1 MKKVL
6 SVFLGMLIL
15 LSTLSPLTVLAGTAE
30 QYDEE
35 YLSEWVLESEAPEG
49 ALIADTKWTYDLQT
63 GTQVTDDN
71 YVLYDTTYVWGDY
84 GAWSGWSKTVAT
96 ESDFRQV
103 ETQNIAAVTKTQYR
117 YSRYTYNSG
126 GGGWNGPWKGT
137 WYDNSGTAYYCQ
149 YLHYRDWSD
158 SSLSYRFSET
168 AYNPNTNKSETFAI
182 YGVSGNSWYNQ
193 ETRQYVITP
202 AYTQYRYRDRTQI
215 FTYYYNVTSTNEV
228 TPEDATGTDIISNVQ
243 KYVRYLINLD
253 SFDEI
258 ADTHIAKN
266 GIIYSINREDKTAT
280 VSSYQNLD
288 DSISSVELAIPS
300 RIVVDNEFYSVI
312 AIGENAF
319 NRCSI
324 LTKINLPSSLKF
336 IGEKA
341 FYRCVALTE
350 IVVPSAVETIGDE
363 AFYNCSAMRKAVIGN
378 GVKTIGARAFEEC
391 GKLEKVS
398 LGKSLEAIEESAFSY
413 CGELKSVYFIGEKP
427 VVAGDAFA
435 RTFAVT
441 NHRLTIYYNS
451 AKSSWYGIGGWK
463 DDVGF
468 VTKLYLTQTL
478 GYTNEAD
485 WIKYIDWY
493 VYDQGDII
501 YLDENGYDFQGNKY
515 TCQDGTATLTL
526 YSEEENVV
534 GGDICIPSKVFF
546 NTAEYE
552 VNAIGDNLFKDCTSL
567 TRISIGDNI
576 SAIGANAFENC
587 TNLISVTYGEGLTT
601 ISSAAF
607 KNCTSLR
614 ELYFKGEAP
623 TSVQADSFSGVPTDA
638 FAVRYNGKNTWSAE
652 WNGFTVYNCD
662 VLTAVDNTTYFKDET
677 GVYYTVLSAE
687 DKKAIV
693 GKKISTTAEDPENA
707 SNTGYAGTGDIIIA
721 DFVDINGEMYM
732 VSGLDR
738 FAFFNSKIS
747 SITLGRFIGYGM
759 TDEQP
764 GIWDCTFRQCSDLKS
779 ITVSS
784 ENKVYYSADGVLY
797 KYDET
802 LTDTPTL
809 LMLYPIAKE
818 GTSFTVPNGVT
829 SINQYAF
836 AGHSYLQTVNLN
848 SVVTVGDHA
857 FANCV
862 YLKTTTMSSVRTIEK
877 QAFFNCSSLSAVD
890 LSKID
895 TIGDQAF
902 YDCASLS
909 TASLNGVTKIGRQA
923 FGHCRN
929 IKSFTVTNSSN
940 YSSDSA
946 GVLFEADGN
955 NKKLLQYPAG
965 STAKEYTLSDVTVNT
980 IEPYAFYGAANLAT
994 LNLSD
999 SLVTIGEHAF
1009 DNCTS
1014 IKTIY
1019 IGSSVQ
1025 SIGTRA
1031 FYDCLALEGFS
1042 VSQSNAYYYADK
1054 DKDGKNGVLY
1064 KYARDEAGE
1073 LVLGS
1078 DGSMSVD
1085 TLVCY
1090 PAGLQRNAYTVMSGV
1105 KTISSGAFAKNT
1117 HLIRV
1122 ILPSTINY
1130 VRDEVFANCTNLAE
1144 IYFKG
1149 EIPKEF
1155 GEGVVDSTSKDLII
1169 YYLSGNS
1176 TWVTGTLPKAI
1187 ANCTIKAYNAIEELP
1202 NNISYVNSYAIVIT
1216 NSEGKTVTNSQVT
1229 ANGVSATYTNGMYVF
1244 GMPEG
1249 YDANE
1254 GIKVSVVTPSYY
1266 TYENTLFLD
1275 EELHLSYITIKKQS
1289 TIQGVSCEN
1298 VDINT
1303 KTHSINKWLYSSSAG
1318 GLRIGSNVKIAV
1330 QGYCDSSYIIS
1341 KYALVQNGTVIATA
1355 VPGPSDVNGLSKK
1368 YTFSV
1373 PAEKLIVG
1381 AKLQVCMEVWD
1392 NAENKKIDTL
1402 YSNLNISIYSKSIA
1416 IQRNNSGVGSGNVS
1430 VSGDVPMTPVGLDL
1444 GKGINVTLKDKS
1456 NPILSGMSIKLTWD
1470 DISLKVKVK
1479 SSDEIEIS
1487 LSPTIM
1493 KPDKKHSLSIQGKLT
1508 LKYYDPIWLVSE
1520 SSLSCTAKV
1529 KTEIGK
1535 NVLLWGI
1542 PVYVEA
1548 NVSAS
1553 STLNINMYYDTQ
1565 ILRMKIREVELG
1577 LEGKLGLLGGVGCNL
1592 ASMGIYGSAKTG
1604 ITANINKNL
1613 NLKKWDVK
1621 GELGLYL
1628 KVKWPKIDYEYPV
1641 VSGTLVLYENGK
1653 WLPKGTGGGGFRS
1666 AANMYLAENYAI
1678 TQSTAETEMETD
1690 VKIVRLDT
1698 NKLAKIYMVN
1708 INSGTYETS
1717 STYDSYNSDKI
1728 VYQIGTLKSGTCT
1741 WTDPVV
1747 LDDNGFNDV
1756 SFDVYYDE
1764 VDGNAYIAYSQ
1775 TSGKIGEDTTA
1786 DTYVGMT
1793 EVKVAQWSGSKFE
1806 TMKAGYADGFVTD
1819 NQVLDNTPIMTVV
1832 DGIPVLVWS
1841 SNADNNFLGVSDYN
1855 YVDEETGEYF
1865 AYETDANAIWYS
1877 VYEGESWAEPE
1888 KLVDKLPT
1896 INSYA
1901 VDSQGNFVFNV
1912 DPDSNPL
1919 TTDADGNYIDDSEL
1933 YQIEVDGSSY
1943 KFASLSEVADRENA
1957 KSVKAA
1963 GDTLIYTDAGVVYK
1977 YKDNSVIVDTGV
1989 VSLNDVKVVKNTND
2003 EISAILFTQNVTIDE
2018 ENSGDAVFGV
2028 FYDGSE
2034 WGKPVQLTN
2043 AVANKSINSFS
2054 AGYVRTLTKT
2064 RLVIDMQ
2071 YATVSASEEETEDLV
2086 TNYELESVLY
2096 EFNDDVIINTIE
2108 LGQEG
2113 VVAGEAVK
2121 VLANITN
2128 NSANTLTEVDVEVIA
2143 PNGGKTVYSDTIDV
2157 TAKPGE
2163 DAKVEFLFT
2172 PDSIISGDY
2181 IVNITTD
2188 KEADETDNS
2197 GTIKLAYSD
2206 LAVYSKQI
2214 VLNDEYYLIA
2224 SVSNKGNMPASG
2236 TLYVA
2241 KDIKNGE
2248 SSANANEDYLYKVLY
2263 DNIEP
2268 GYAKYYKI
2276 VLDGDFFE
2284 DNSNTGLI
2292 TLFAENS
2299 VMANESDTENNYE
2312 YISTVD
2318 VVEDIA
2324 EDASLP
2330 SEVTPYMVDDYAAY
2344 EISKGTE
2351 DVVFEYVS
2359 NGYTL
2364 TGIDGVSA
2372 DNYTITD
2379 TAVTLTSDF
2388 IKSLG
2393 EGEHQLTAIFTN
2405 GEKQVA
2411 RMFTVI
2417 NFANYYNITW
2427 RVGDEITDAG
2437 FVEVGKVP
2445 EFTGSTD
2452 KASDDT
2458 YNYKFAGWDVDA
2470 DGIADYLPDEDFPAV
2485 TEDINYVA
2493 VYEAIEKTISV
2504 IWDVDGR
2511 ITEKQ
2516 YKKGETPV
2524 YYGSTEKESAN
2535 GKYYVFCGWDVDED
2549 YVVDYAS
2556 GETLPVVEGEQRY
2569 TAIYR
2574 EALPITKTDFTID
2587 LSAEKYT
2594 GEAITKKITSSLVEG
2609 TDYKVTYSNNIS
2621 AGEATIKIEAIGNY
2635 GGELTYTFEIR
2646 NGVYIGS
2653 TRYATLSDAVEA
2665 VPEDSTETTI
2675 TLYSDI
2681 TSIKQINVLDS
2692 MNIVLDMN
2700 DCAITSSISLEKGD
2714 AINIQSG
2721 GQLNIK
2727 NGTLSVENSGGICV
2741 QRGGSAAITDMNIA
2755 VLKNSISNMGGTI
2768 TEISDNVVTGESAI
2782 YNTGTINK
2790 ISSGLYTGTKRGIYN
2805 DGSILSLCG
2814 GSFKG
2819 SNIANAIFTTD
2830 EMLITRS
2837 NGEINFVDLQTGNGY
2852 VTVAPEAD
2860 ESIELSTYVIND
2872 LTDIFDDTS
2881 YTYKGIPSNVTD
2893 YNEMSGYYGT
2903 GSVIS
2908 LFDAETGEYV
2918 KSVNVV
2924 LPGDVNGDSACDVLD
2939 AFWVSRTSNG
2949 FNELTGVY
2957 FDAANFDYDDEISVI
2972 DYSAIVNLVLQ

>member
-6 SVFLGMLIL
+6 SIFLGMLIL
-15 LSTLSPLTVLAGTAE
+15 LSTLSPLTVLAGAAE

-35 YLSEWVLESEAPEG
+35 CVSDWVLESEAPEG
-49 ALIADTKWTYDLQT
+49 AYIVDTKWDYTLTRYTESSSSTMSGWTCYKSAITSYGVEQGPVYYDPSDNKRVVRKEQYISGYNKKTVYVFYKYGASELDYSYSVWQSDKPNYYEVLLDYNPT
-63 GTQVTDDN
+63 STSQRPIAKSGSQYRWYASGGTAWAAVYSSGTRSVDN
-71 YVLYDTTYVWGDY
+71 YNSPIYSDRWYYKEPIYTYY
-84 GAWSGWSKTVAT
+84 
-96 ESDFRQV
+96 F
-103 ETQNIAAVTKTQYR
+103 TKTEQK
-117 YSRYTYNSG
+117 T
-126 GGGWNGPWKGT
+126 
-137 WYDNSGTAYYCQ
+137 
-149 YLHYRDWSD
+149 
-158 SSLSYRFSET
+158 SSTE
-168 AYNPNTNKSETFAI
+168 I
-182 YGVSGNSWYNQ
+182 
-193 ETRQYVITP
+193 
-202 AYTQYRYRDRTQI
+202 
-215 FTYYYNVTSTNEV
+215 
-228 TPEDATGTDIISNVQ
+228 TPEDATGTDVISNVQ
-243 KYVRYLINLD
+243 KKVRYLLELD
-253 SFDEI
+253 IFDENT
-258 ADTHIAKN
+258 DKHIAQN

-280 VSSYQNLD
+280 VSSYRNLD
-288 DSISSVELAIPS
+288 DSITSVELTIPS

-312 AIGENAF
+312 AIGDNAF
-319 NRCSI
+319 EDCSI
-324 LTKINLPSSLKF
+324 LTKINIPSSVKTIGAEAF
-336 IGEKA
+336 IYCA
-341 FYRCVALTE
+341 ALTE
-350 IVVPSAVETIGDE
+350 IVIPSSVETIGDS
-363 AFYNCSAMRKAVIGN
+363 AFEFCSGIKKAVIGN
-378 GVKTIGARAFEEC
+378 GVKTVGANAFRRC
-391 GKLEKVS
+391 STLEKVS
-398 LGKSLEAIEESAFSY
+398 LGKSVEAVGEQAFAY
-413 CGELKSVYFIGEKP
+413 CGSLRWVYFIGEKP
-427 VVAGDAFA
+427 EVASNVFKRSVAS
-435 RTFAVT
+435 TT
-441 NHRLTIYYNS
+441 NKTITIYYNS

-485 WIKYIDWY
+485 WIKYINWY

-515 TCQDGTATLTL
+515 SCADGTATLVL
-526 YSEEENVV
+526 YDEAENIT

-546 NTAEYE
+546 NTAEYN
-552 VNAIGDNLFKDCTSL
+552 VNAIGPNLFKGCKTL

-576 SAIGANAFENC
+576 STIGANAFENC
-587 TNLISVTYGEGLTT
+587 TNLISVTYGSGVKT

-614 ELYFKGEAP
+614 ELYFRGEVP
-623 TSVQADSFSGVPTDA
+623 TSVASDSFSGVPTDA
-638 FAVRYNGKNTWSAE
+638 FAVRYNGKNTWTAK
-652 WNGFTVYNCD
+652 WQNFTVYICD

-707 SNTGYAGTGDIIIA
+707 SNTGYAGTGDIILA

-764 GIWDCTFRQCSDLKS
+764 GIWDCSFRQCSNLKS
-779 ITVSS
+779 VTVSS
-784 ENKVYYSADGVLY
+784 ENKVYYSSNGVLY
-797 KYDET
+797 KYDAT
-802 LTDTPTL
+802 LTTTPTL
-809 LMLYPIAKE
+809 LLLYPIAKE

-836 AGHSYLQTVNLN
+836 TGQNNLQSVNLN

-857 FANCV
+857 FANCINI
-862 YLKTTTMSSVRTIEK
+862 KTATMSSVRTIDE
-877 QAFFNCSSLSAVD
+877 QAFYNCSSLSAAD
-890 LSKID
+890 LSQID

-902 YDCASLS
+902 YGCASLS
-909 TASLNGVTKIGRQA
+909 TVSLNGITKIGKQA
-923 FGHCRN
+923 FVYCNN
-929 IKSFTVTNSSN
+929 IKAFTVTNSSN
-940 YSSDSA
+940 YSSDGA

-965 STAKEYTLSDVTVNT
+965 STAVSYTISDVTVNT

-1009 DNCTS
+1009 DNCPS

-1019 IGSSVQ
+1019 IGTSV
-1025 SIGTRA
+1025 SNIGTRA
-1031 FYDCLALEGFS
+1031 FYDCLALENFT
-1042 VSQSNAYYYADK
+1042 VSPSNTYFYADL
-1054 DKDGKNGVLY
+1054 NGVLY

-1073 LVLGS
+1073 LILGS

-1090 PAGLQRNAYTVMSGV
+1090 PAGLQRNAYTIMSGV

-1155 GEGVVDSTSKDLII
+1155 GEGVVDSTSKDLIV

-1176 TWVTGTLPKAI
+1176 SWVTGPVPKALSD
-1187 ANCTIKAYNAIEELP
+1187 CTIKAYNAIEELP
-1202 NNISYVNSYAIVIT
+1202 NNISYVNSYAIIIT

-1341 KYALVQNGTVIATA
+1341 KYAIVQNGTVIATA
-1355 VPGPSDVNGLSKK
+1355 VPGPSDTNGLSKK
-1368 YTFSV
+1368 YTFNV

-1381 AKLQVCMEVWD
+1381 AKLQICMEVWD
-1392 NAENKKIDTL
+1392 NAKNEKVDTL

-1416 IQRNNSGVGSGNVS
+1416 IKRYNSGAGVSSGGSGSVS
-1430 VSGDVPMTPVGLDL
+1430 VSGDVPMTPCSLDL
-1444 GKGINVTLKDKS
+1444 GKGVSLTLKDKRMS
-1456 NPILSGMSIKLTWD
+1456 ALSGMS
-1470 DISLKVKVK
+1470 LKIGWGDTNLKIKVK
-1479 SSDEIEIS
+1479 SSDEIEVS
-1487 LSPTIM
+1487 LTPTVM
-1493 KPDKKHSLSIQGKLT
+1493 KPDDNHSLEIEGKIV
-1508 LKYYDPIWLVSE
+1508 LKYSNNTWRIST
-1520 SSLSCTAKV
+1520 SSLKCYAKIGV
-1529 KTEIGK
+1529 KGGHQF
-1535 NVLLWGI
+1535 LPFGI
-1542 PVYVEA
+1542 PVYVSW
-1548 NVSAS
+1548 SAAIEGGIS
-1553 STLNINMYYDTQ
+1553 IKAYYDSYA
-1565 ILRMKIREVELG
+1565 LKIKLAEVTAF
-1577 LEGKLGLLGGVGCNL
+1577 LEGKFELAGGIGCSY
-1592 ASMGIYGSAKTG
+1592 ASAGIYGSTKMG
-1604 ITANINKNL
+1604 ISALLGRNISL
-1613 NLKKWDVK
+1613 QKWDLK
-1621 GELGLYL
+1621 GEAGLYL
-1628 KVKWPKIDYEYPV
+1628 KVKWPKIEYKYAIIE
-1641 VSGTLVLYENGK
+1641 GKLIIYENGK
-1653 WLPKGTGGGGFRS
+1653 WLPKS
-1666 AANMYLAENYAI
+1666 AANYSFANMYLAENYAI
-1678 TQSTAETEMETD
+1678 TQSTAATELQTD
-1690 VKIVRLDT
+1690 VKIVRLSA
-1698 NKLAKIYMVN
+1698 NKVAKVYMVN
-1708 INSGTYETS
+1708 INSSEYEVTGA
-1717 STYDSYNSDKI
+1717 YDAYNSDKL
-1728 VYQIGTLKSGTCT
+1728 VYQVGTLNALTGTYK

-1747 LDDNGFNDV
+1747 LDDNGLNDV
-1756 SFDVYYDE
+1756 AFDVYYDE
-1764 VDGNAYIAYSQ
+1764 EDGNTYIAYSQ
-1775 TSGKIGEDTTA
+1775 TSGKIGEGTTA
-1786 DTYVGMT
+1786 ETYVGMT
-1793 EVKVAQWSGSKFE
+1793 EVKAAQWSGGEFKLME
-1806 TMKAGYADGFVTD
+1806 AGNANGFITNNEVFD
-1819 NQVLDNTPIMTVV
+1819 NAPVMTVV
-1832 DGIPVLVWS
+1832 EGTPVLVWS
-1841 SNADNNFLGVSDYN
+1841 SNADNNFIGVSDYN

-1865 AYETDANAIWYS
+1865 AYETNANTIWYS
-1877 VYEGESWAEPE
+1877 MFDGDTWTEPE
-1888 KLVDKLPT
+1888 KVVDKLPT
-1896 INSYA
+1896 VNSYSA
-1901 VDSQGNFVFNV
+1901 DSLGNLVFNV

-1919 TTDADGNYIDDSEL
+1919 TTDAEGNFIDDSEL
-1933 YQIEVDGSSY
+1933 YQVELGDTY
-1943 KFASLSEVADRENA
+1943 KFASLTAVEEREYADSLRA
-1957 KSVKAA
+1957 V
-1963 GDTLIYTDAGVVYK
+1963 GDTFVYTYDGVVYN
-1977 YKDNSVIVDTGV
+1977 YEDDSVIADTGIAA
-1989 VSLNDVKVVKNTND
+1989 LNDVVVVKNTDD
-2003 EISAILFTQNVTIDE
+2003 EISAILFTQNVSIDE
-2018 ENSGDAVFGV
+2018 ETAGDAVFGI
-2028 FYDGSE
+2028 FYDGTE
-2034 WGKPVQLTN
+2034 WGSPVQLTKAIADKN
-2043 AVANKSINSFS
+2043 INSFD
-2054 AGYVRTLTKT
+2054 AGYVRSK
-2064 RLVIDMQ
+2064 LVIDMQ
-2071 YATVSASEEETEDLV
+2071 YVSVAEGESDSDELV
-2086 TNYELESVLY
+2086 AAYELESVLY
-2096 EFNDDVIINTIE
+2096 EFNNDIIVNDVE
-2108 LGQEG
+2108 LGQED

-2128 NSANTLTEVDVEVIA
+2128 NSANTLNSVDVEILA
-2143 PNGGKTVYSDTIDV
+2143 PDGETSVYSDTIEV
-2157 TAKPGE
+2157 TVKPGE
-2163 DAKVEFLFT
+2163 IAEVEFSFT

-2181 IVNITTD
+2181 VVNIAAD

-2224 SVSNKGNMPASG
+2224 SVSNNGNMAASG

-2241 KDIKNGE
+2241 KDIKNDD
-2248 SSANANEDYLYKVLY
+2248 SATNANEDYLYKVSY
-2263 DNIEP
+2263 ENIQP
-2268 GYAKYYKI
+2268 SHAKYYKI
-2276 VLDGDFFE
+2276 VLDEDFY
-2284 DNSNTGLI
+2284 DDGVDTGLV
-2292 TLFAENS
+2292 TLYAENS
-2299 VMANESDTENNYE
+2299 NMDNESDTENNYE

-2330 SEVTPYMVDDYAAY
+2330 TEVTPYMVDDYAAY
-2344 EISKGTE
+2344 EISKGTD

-2379 TAVTLTSDF
+2379 TTVTFTSDYV
-2388 IKSLG
+2388 KSLG

-2405 GEKQVA
+2405 GDKQVA
-2411 RMFTVI
+2411 RMFTII
-2417 NFANYYNITW
+2417 NFANYYNVTW
-2427 RVGDEITDAG
+2427 TVGDVLTDAG
-2437 FVEVGKVP
+2437 LVEVGTVP
-2445 EFTGSTD
+2445 EFTGATD

-2470 DGIADYLPDEDFPAV
+2470 DGIADYLPDEEFPAV
-2485 TEDINYVA
+2485 TGAVNYVA

-2516 YKKGETPV
+2516 YKKGEIPV

-2535 GKYYVFCGWDVDED
+2535 GKYYVFCGWDCDDD
-2549 YVVDYAS
+2549 YVVDYAP
-2556 GETLPVVEGEQRY
+2556 GEALPVVEGEQKY

-2574 EALPITKTDFTID
+2574 SALPITQNDFTID

-2609 TDYKVTYSNNIS
+2609 KDYKVTYSNNIS

-2635 GGELTYTFEIR
+2635 GGELTYAFEIR

-2665 VPEDSTETTI
+2665 VPEDSTQTTI

-2681 TSIKQINVLDS
+2681 TSASKVNVLDCQ
-2692 MNIVLDMN
+2692 NIVFDMN
-2700 DCAITSSISLEKGD
+2700 DCAITSSIVSGY

-2721 GQLNIK
+2721 GQLKIK
-2727 NGTLSVENSGGICV
+2727 DGTIVVESAGGICV
-2741 QRGGSAAITDMNIA
+2741 QDGGIGNITNMNID
-2755 VLKNSISNMGGTI
+2755 VSKNAIYNMGTI
-2768 TEISDNVVTGESAI
+2768 TEISDNNISADTAI
-2782 YNTGTINK
+2782 YNVSVIEK
-2790 ISSGLYTGTKRGIYN
+2790 IASGVYTGTKRGIYN

-2819 SNIANAIFTTD
+2819 SNIENSVYTTD
-2830 EMLITRS
+2830 ETQLVRNDGS
-2837 NGEINFVDLQTGNGY
+2837 INYVDLETGKGY
-2852 VTVAPEAD
+2852 ITVVPEAD

-2893 YNEMSGYYGT
+2893 YSQMSGYYGT

-2924 LPGDVNGDSACDVLD
+2924 IPGDVNGDSACDVLD
-2939 AFWVSRTSNG
+2939 AFWVVRTSSG
-2949 FNELTGVY
+2949 FNELNGVY
-2957 FDAANFDYDDEISVI
+2957 FDAANFDYDDEISVT

>member
-1 MKKVL
+1 MKKFL

-15 LSTLSPLTVLAGTAE
+15 LSCLSPLTVLAGATE

-35 YLSEWVLESEAPEG
+35 YLSDWVLESEAPEG

-71 YVLYDTTYVWGDY
+71 YVLYDTTYVWSEY

-96 ESDFRQV
+96 ASDSREVQ
-103 ETQNIAAVTKTQYR
+103 TNHIPAVTKTQYN
-117 YSRYTYNSG
+117 YSRYMQYTNSG
-126 GGGWNGPWKGT
+126 WCGPWKGY
-137 WYDNSGTAYYCQ
+137 WSNIYCAN
-149 YLHYRDWSD
+149 YVEKGWSD
-158 SSLSYRFSET
+158 SALSARTTET
-168 AYNPNTNKSETFAI
+168 AYNPNSGKSETFTI
-182 YGVSGNSWYNQ
+182 YGQSGDSWYNQ
-193 ETRQYVITP
+193 TIRTVTVTA

-215 FTYYYNVTSTNEV
+215 FTYYYHVTSTNEV
-228 TPEDATGTDIISNVQ
+228 TPDSATGTDVISNVQ

-253 SFDEI
+253 SFDET

-266 GIIYSINREDKTAT
+266 GVIYSVNRTDKTAT
-280 VSSYQNLD
+280 VTGYQNLD
-288 DSISSVELAIPS
+288 ESVTSVELTIPS

-312 AIGENAF
+312 AIGDNAF
-319 NRCSI
+319 EDCSI
-324 LTKINLPSSLKF
+324 LTKINLPASLKTIGTEAF
-336 IGEKA
+336 I
-341 FYRCVALTE
+341 YCSSLTE
-350 IVVPSAVETIGDE
+350 IVVPSSVETIGESAFEFCMGLRKAIIGNGVKAIGDNAFTRCNNLE
-363 AFYNCSAMRKAVIGN
+363 KVSFGKSVEYIGEKAFYNCSRLIS
-378 GVKTIGARAFEEC
+378 T
-391 GKLEKVS
+391 
-398 LGKSLEAIEESAFSY
+398 
-413 CGELKSVYFIGEKP
+413 YFIGEKP
-427 VVAGDAFA
+427 EIATNAFN
-435 RTFAVT
+435 RNSTSVYKM
-441 NHRLTIYYNS
+441 TIYYNS
-451 AKSSWYGIGGWK
+451 TKTSWYGIGGWK
-463 DDVGF
+463 NDVGF

-485 WIKYIDWY
+485 WIKYINWY

-501 YLDENGYDFQGNKY
+501 YLDENGYDFQGNQY
-515 TCQDGTATLTL
+515 TCADGVATLTH
-526 YSEEENVV
+526 YDESENIV
-534 GGDICIPSKVFF
+534 GSDICIPSKVFF
-546 NTAEYE
+546 NAAEYE
-552 VNAIGDNLFKDCTSL
+552 VNAIGDNLFKDCKTL

-576 SAIGANAFENC
+576 ATIGANAFENC

-601 ISSAAF
+601 IASAAF

-623 TSVQADSFSGVPTDA
+623 TSVQSDSFSGVPTDA

-707 SNTGYAGTGDIIIA
+707 SCTGYSGTEEITIA

-738 FAFFNSKIS
+738 FAFFNSKIP
-747 SITLGRFIGYGM
+747 SIKLGRFIGYGM

-818 GTSFTVPNGVT
+818 GTSFNVPNGVT

-836 AGHSYLQTVNLN
+836 SGQESLQTVNLN
-848 SVVTVGDHA
+848 GVVTVGDHA
-857 FANCV
+857 FANCI
-862 YLKTTTMSSVRTIEK
+862 YLKTNTMSSVRTIEK
-877 QAFFNCSSLSAVD
+877 QAFYNCSSLSAVD

-909 TASLNGVTKIGRQA
+909 TVSLNGITKIGRQA
-923 FGHCRN
+923 FGHCSN
-929 IKSFTVTNSSN
+929 IKSFNVTNSLN

-965 STAKEYTLSDVTVNT
+965 STAKEYTLSDVKVNT

-1019 IGSSVQ
+1019 IGSSVK

-1031 FYDCLALEGFS
+1031 FFDCLALEVFTIS
-1042 VSQSNAYYYADK
+1042 SSNKYYWIDK
-1054 DKDGKNGVLY
+1054 EGVLY
-1064 KYARDEAGE
+1064 KYAQNENGE
-1073 LVLGS
+1073 FLLDSTGS
-1078 DGSMSVD
+1078 KYVD

-1090 PAGLQRNAYTVMSGV
+1090 PANLQRNAYTIRGGV
-1105 KTISSGAFAKNT
+1105 TTISSGAFAKNT

-1122 ILPSTINY
+1122 ILPSTIKY

-1155 GEGVVDSTSKDLII
+1155 GEGVVDSTSKDLIV

-1176 TWVTGTLPKAI
+1176 TWITGPIPKAI

-1202 NNISYVNSYAIVIT
+1202 NNISYVNSYAIIIT

-1341 KYALVQNGTVIATA
+1341 KYAIVQNGTVIATA
-1355 VPGPSDVNGLSKK
+1355 VPGPSDVAGLSKT

-1373 PAEKLIVG
+1373 PAEKLIAG
-1381 AKLQVCMEVWD
+1381 AKLQICMEVWD
-1392 NAENKKIDTL
+1392 NAKNEKVDTL

-1416 IQRNNSGVGSGNVS
+1416 IQRYDSGAGSGNVS
-1430 VSGDVPMTPVGLDL
+1430 TSGDVPMTPCSLDL
-1444 GKGINVTLKDKS
+1444 GKGVNLTLRDKRLPALNGLGVKFTWSDLDIN
-1456 NPILSGMSIKLTWD
+1456 
-1470 DISLKVKVK
+1470 VKVK
-1479 SSDEIEIS
+1479 SSDEIELS
-1487 LSPTIM
+1487 LSPKI
-1493 KPDKKHSLSIQGKLT
+1493 KAVDGHSLKLEGKLV
-1508 LKYYDPIWLVSE
+1508 LKYYGGAWAVS
-1520 SSLSCTAKV
+1520 SCSLHCSAAIKIKGSNT
-1529 KTEIGK
+1529 
-1535 NVLLWGI
+1535 VLFYGI
-1542 PVYVEA
+1542 PVYLEW
-1548 NVSAS
+1548 NAS
-1553 STLNINMYYDTQ
+1553 VGAGVNIKAYYDTQ
-1565 ILRMKIREVELG
+1565 ALRLKLREVELLLNGG
-1577 LEGKLGLLGGVGCNL
+1577 LALYGGVGCNL
-1592 ASMGIYGSAKTG
+1592 ASMGVYGSAKT
-1604 ITANINKNL
+1604 TMTSNVKENL
-1613 NLKKWDVK
+1613 ALKKWDIK
-1621 GELGLYL
+1621 GELGVYI
-1628 KVKWPKIDYEYPV
+1628 KVKMPKINYDYPLIK
-1641 VSGTLVLYENGK
+1641 GNLVLYENGK
-1653 WLPKGTGGGGFRS
+1653 WLPKGTSGGGFRS
-1666 AANMYLAENYAI
+1666 MANMYLAENYAI
-1678 TQSTAETEMETD
+1678 TQSTADTELETD

-1708 INSGTYETS
+1708 INSDTYETS

-1756 SFDVYYDE
+1756 SFDVYYDK
-1764 VDGNAYIAYSQ
+1764 DGSKINAYIAYSQ
-1775 TSGKIGEDTTA
+1775 TSGKIGEDSTA
-1786 DTYVGMT
+1786 ETYVGMT
-1793 EVKVAQWSGSKFE
+1793 EIKAAQWNDSSDIFE
-1806 TMKAGYADGFVTD
+1806 TMTTANTD
-1819 NQVLDNTPIMTVV
+1819 NFVSDNEFYDNAPIMTVIV
-1832 DGIPVLVWS
+1832 DKDDDSVRIPVLVWS
-1841 SNADNNFLGVSDYN
+1841 SNDDNNFLGVSDYN

-1877 VYEGESWAEPE
+1877 VYEGESWSEPE

-1901 VDSQGNFVFNV
+1901 ADSQGNFVFNV

-1933 YQIEVDGSSY
+1933 YQIEIDGSSY
-1943 KFASLSEVADRENA
+1943 KFASLSAVADREDA

-1963 GDTLIYTDAGVVYK
+1963 DDTLIYTDAGVVYK
-1977 YKDNSVIVDTGV
+1977 YEDNSVIVDTGV

-2018 ENSGDAVFGV
+2018 ENSGDAVFGM
-2028 FYDGSE
+2028 FYDGTQ
-2034 WGKPVQLTN
+2034 WGKSVQLTK
-2043 AVANKSINSFS
+2043 AVANKRINSFS

-2071 YATVSASEEETEDLV
+2071 YATVSASEEATEDLV

-2096 EFNDDVIINTIE
+2096 EFNDDIIVNAVALNQKE
-2108 LGQEG
+2108 
-2113 VVAGEAVK
+2113 VVAGEEVK

-2128 NSANTLTEVDVEVIA
+2128 NSANTLTKVDVEVIA
-2143 PNGGKTVYSDTIDV
+2143 PDGETSVYKDTVNV

-2163 DAKVEFLFT
+2163 IAEVEFSFT

-2206 LAVYSKQI
+2206 LAVYSKQV

-2248 SSANANEDYLYKVLY
+2248 SSANANEDYLYKVSY
-2263 DNIEP
+2263 TDIEP

-2276 VLDGDFFE
+2276 VLDEDFFE
-2284 DNSNTGLI
+2284 ENSNTGLV
-2292 TLFAENS
+2292 TLYAENNN
-2299 VMANESDTENNYE
+2299 MDNESDTENNYE

-2318 VVEDIA
+2318 VVGGIDKTVSLSA
-2324 EDASLP
+2324 EI
-2330 SEVTPYMVDDYAAY
+2330 TPYMVNDYTAY

-2351 DVVFEYVS
+2351 DVVFEYES

-2364 TGIDGVSA
+2364 TGIEGVSA
-2372 DNYTITD
+2372 NNYTKTD
-2379 TAVTLTSDF
+2379 TTVTLTSDYV
-2388 IKSLG
+2388 KSLG
-2393 EGEHQLTAIFTN
+2393 EGEHQFTAVFSN
-2405 GEKQVA
+2405 GEKTVA
-2411 RMFTVI
+2411 RMFTII
-2417 NFANYYNITW
+2417 NFANYYNVTW
-2427 RVGDEITDAG
+2427 TVGDVVTEAG
-2437 FVEVGKVP
+2437 LVEVGKVP
-2445 EFTGSTD
+2445 EFTGNTD

-2458 YNYKFAGWDVDA
+2458 YNYKFAGWDVDN
-2470 DGIADYLPDEDFPAV
+2470 DGIADYLPDDEFPAV
-2485 TEDINYVA
+2485 TGEMNYVA

-2516 YKKGETPV
+2516 YKKGEIPV

-2535 GKYYVFCGWDVDED
+2535 GKYYVFCGWDCDDD
-2549 YVVDYAS
+2549 YVVDYAP
-2556 GETLPVVEGEQRY
+2556 GEALPVVEGEQRY

-2574 EALPITKTDFTID
+2574 SALPITKADFTVD

-2594 GEAITKKITSSLVEG
+2594 GEAITKKLTSSLVEG
-2609 TDYKVTYSNNIS
+2609 KDYKVTYLNNVS

-2665 VPEDSTETTI
+2665 VPEDSTQTTI

-2681 TSIKQINVLDS
+2681 TSASKVNVLDCQ
-2692 MNIVLDMN
+2692 NIVLDMN
-2700 DCAITSSISLEKGD
+2700 DCAITSSIVSGY

-2721 GQLNIK
+2721 GQLKIK
-2727 NGTLSVENSGGICV
+2727 DGTIVVESAGGICV
-2741 QRGGSAAITDMNIA
+2741 QDGGTAEITDMNIA
-2755 VLKNSISNMGGTI
+2755 VLKNAIYNMGTV
-2768 TEISDNVVTGESAI
+2768 TEIFGNVVTGESAI

-2814 GSFKG
+2814 GSYKG

-2830 EMLITRS
+2830 EQSITRS
-2837 NGEINFVDLQTGNGY
+2837 NGEVDYIDLQTGNEY
-2852 VTVAPEAD
+2852 ITVAPKAD
-2860 ESIELSTYVIND
+2860 ESIEISEYA
-2872 LTDIFDDTS
+2872 TDNLEEIFNNAS
-2881 YTYKGIPSNVTD
+2881 YTCKGIPSNIVN
-2893 YNEMSGYYGT
+2893 YNNTTGYYGT

-2908 LFDAETGEYV
+2908 LFDATSGEYV
-2918 KSVNVV
+2918 KSINLI
-2924 LPGDVNGDSACDVLD
+2924 LPGDVNGDSVCDALD
-2939 AFWVSRTSNG
+2939 AYWVGRTANG
-2949 FNELTGVY
+2949 HDELTSVY
-2957 FDAANFDYDDEISVI
+2957 YDAANLNGDEGITVN